1 MRTKKVKPPPKE
13 FEYLLII
20 TKEHDILM
28 KKDYISFKFRTTKEF
43 LTFKYILNIE
53 ALVTGNNIMF
63 DIVGFKAP
71 TGDLS
76 AHGFAGFEYRFY
88 EFKYTAY
95 SVLINRK
102 DVDSVRFKFKV
113 LRSKSNPIKPGIL
126 PRKSFIKIVTHN
138 ETQTV

>member
-88 EFKYTAY
+88 EFKYTTY